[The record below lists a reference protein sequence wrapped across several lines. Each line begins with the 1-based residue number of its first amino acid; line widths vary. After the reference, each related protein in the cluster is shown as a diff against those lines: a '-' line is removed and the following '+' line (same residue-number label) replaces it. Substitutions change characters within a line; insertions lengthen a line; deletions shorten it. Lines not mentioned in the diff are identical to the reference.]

1 MGVIEVYLALIIFLY
16 IALGIKTVQ
25 SKRKYVIF
33 SLSVLLII
41 VCLRDFS
48 VGADIPGYLSAFEKM
63 RDYGLK
69 EMLANAFSKKD
80 PVYYISGWLFSKLFY
95 SFRLWITFIAALY
108 FFAVGKLI
116 ISESEIPLIS
126 IIAFICLGDFAFSLS
141 ALRQVIA
148 LSFVILSYPFL
159 KSKKY
164 LIFILL
170 VIIASLFHQTA
181 IVFLIAI
188 PFSKMKP
195 GIIHFAIITV
205 SVVTV
210 LFFKTQFLNLL
221 SALID
226 VSRYQNYLSNNA
238 SVLSISGFVIKS
250 VVFIYALTYSR
261 QLCAKKPTD
270 LIFFNLYFLGVV
282 LQLFS
287 VIIAEMFR
295 VSMYFS
301 VFGLILL
308 ADASVCE
315 KKFNVRILLQILLV
329 TFLLIYFF
337 KDGIFPYRFFFTETK

>member
-1 MGVIEVYLALIIFLY
+1 
-16 IALGIKTVQ
+16 
-25 SKRKYVIF
+25 
-33 SLSVLLII
+33 
-41 VCLRDFS
+41 
-48 VGADIPGYLSAFEKM
+48 
-63 RDYGLK
+63 
-69 EMLANAFSKKD
+69 
-80 PVYYISGWLFSKLFY
+80 
-95 SFRLWITFIAALY
+95 
-108 FFAVGKLI
+108 
-116 ISESEIPLIS
+116 
-126 IIAFICLGDFAFSLS
+126 
-141 ALRQVIA
+141 
-148 LSFVILSYPFL
+148 
-159 KSKKY
+159 
-164 LIFILL
+164 
-170 VIIASLFHQTA
+170 
-181 IVFLIAI
+181 
-188 PFSKMKP
+188 MKP

-315 KKFNVRILLQILLV
+315 KKSNVRILLQILLV